1 METAIWVRERNPKF
15 SFSFKIGKKRKLSY
29 FAIETAKCWTTNM
42 YQLNYVQGSL
52 KCPRSFLIKEYMW
65 WEHKSKLGLE
75 EEEEKWYPTQALQQ
89 QVNKVL
95 EAIKS
100 CATEFTDFNPKET
113 ITCSWVPETEIRNEV
128 HLPKPGQNILVLK
141 LFFFPLQKCFL
152 LYPSVLLMRKNI
164 HSLVSVTVRI
174 WFLLSF
180 SI

>member
-1 METAIWVRERNPKF
+1 M
-15 SFSFKIGKKRKLSY
+15 
-29 FAIETAKCWTTNM
+29 
-42 YQLNYVQGSL
+42 
-52 KCPRSFLIKEYMW
+52 
-65 WEHKSKLGLE
+65 
-75 EEEEKWYPTQALQQ
+75 
-89 QVNKVL
+89 L

-152 LYPSVLLMRKNI
+152 LYPSVLLMRENI